1 MDLNLVDQIRSTF
14 NALPDCRK
22 PGNNPKYAV
31 EDAALSAFSVF
42 FTQSSSFL
50 DYQRRMQKLYNRN
63 NAQSIFGV
71 HQIPSTSQIGNLL
84 DPIAPETLYPLL
96 AEVGDKLYA
105 QGCL

>member
-22 PGNNPKYAV
+22 QGNNQKYAV

-42 FTQSSSFL
+42 FTQSPSFL
-50 DYQRRMQKLYNRN
+50 DYQRRMQKLHNRN

-71 HQIPSTSQIGNLL
+71 HKT
-84 DPIAPETLYPLL
+84 PLCQDTCRL
-96 AEVGDKLYA
+96 
-105 QGCL
+105 

>member
-22 PGNNPKYAV
+22 PGNNQKYAV

-42 FTQSSSFL
+42 FTQSRLFWTISVACKAPQPEQCAI
-50 DYQRRMQKLYNRN
+50 D
-63 NAQSIFGV
+63 FGV

-84 DPIAPETLYPLL
+84 DL
-96 AEVGDKLYA
+96 
-105 QGCL
+105 